1 MSLTD
6 LFKKLEAPLANQRWS
21 WGSTRP
27 DGSVV
32 LRVWQ
37 DSKEKIDDKLHMMI
51 AHDVKYTDNE
61 ENLGYQERLGHIEQI
76 KNGAKCFMVMCLAK
90 DPGASRRA
98 IKSFNQKDI
107 FVGGKIIEYRG
118 NIYIELADRFA
129 ISKIDG
135 NQAPQA
141 CAM

>member
-37 DSKEKIDDKLHMMI
+37 DSKEKIDEKWHMMI

-90 DPGASRRA
+90 DSGASPRA

-107 FVGGKIIEYRG
+107 FVGGKITEYRG

-129 ISKIDG
+129 ISKIT
-135 NQAPQA
+135 
-141 CAM
+141 